1 MNSDLPHAS
10 FLIEPVCSDDECKTD
25 LIHELVCTDFVP
37 TDIFETF
44 SIEEIRHNMYPIY
57 VFNVNW
63 SANWSAVYSH
73 QVSHE
78 EPTYDFNGK
87 RTGTKTVYETQYRDA
102 NGTSAGDCRVV
113 LSGIWF
119 ANQSEICQDC
129 FNPEKEKP
137 ILNAD
142 KEVLYSW
149 DFIDPVID
157 ENESWQ
163 IRGGEDILV
172 THVDYGVMRDIR
184 SMSNGW
190 TVDRSNYTYR
200 YSNGDNHCVLIP
212 IWEADFRYGEMA
224 YTASVATHIG
234 GKAYMEDYPKDET
247 EVSFNDEQKERISE
261 CKTQRA
267 WGYSFFGVFAA
278 LAILFLALPSFSEN
292 RILFS
297 LMFVLAVVSWVITRN
312 VQKKILKLKNELDN
326 RLWDKKVKRSEAAK
340 KRFGIKVP
348 IGEEPE
354 KQKLELGVDALVYV
368 LFGIV
373 FFIAITQGLFVGNRP
388 KYHNKPHTS
397 YQSSINP
404 KNNVQNTPSTTK
416 PMRNEQSH
424 KVYSNAYDGYIN
436 IRESPHS
443 NAPVIGVFKN
453 GPDGAILLSREGDWT
468 KIEYNGIVGY
478 VYTKYVQDV
487 PTVAYTGTATID
499 QIAGVYDNFGFSLFL
514 YFDGTYCIG
523 GEASVLERGRYILQ
537 NNEVKLMPLYS
548 DFSESEE
555 QILPIDVANKK
566 VGNYKKQPFLTESEI
581 SRAKAKYGED
591 WFGEL
596 YMDEY
601 AFAGTLKDFKKL
613 SALE

>member
-1 MNSDLPHAS
+1 MFCAM
-10 FLIEPVCSDDECKTD
+10 F
-25 LIHELVCTDFVP
+25 
-37 TDIFETF
+37 
-44 SIEEIRHNMYPIY
+44 
-57 VFNVNW
+57 
-63 SANWSAVYSH
+63 
-73 QVSHE
+73 
-78 EPTYDFNGK
+78 
-87 RTGTKTVYETQYRDA
+87 
-102 NGTSAGDCRVV
+102 
-113 LSGIWF
+113 
-119 ANQSEICQDC
+119 
-129 FNPEKEKP
+129 
-137 ILNAD
+137 
-142 KEVLYSW
+142 
-149 DFIDPVID
+149 
-157 ENESWQ
+157 
-163 IRGGEDILV
+163 
-172 THVDYGVMRDIR
+172 
-184 SMSNGW
+184 
-190 TVDRSNYTYR
+190 
-200 YSNGDNHCVLIP
+200 
-212 IWEADFRYGEMA
+212 
-224 YTASVATHIG
+224 
-234 GKAYMEDYPKDET
+234 
-247 EVSFNDEQKERISE
+247 
-261 CKTQRA
+261 
-267 WGYSFFGVFAA
+267 VFA
-278 LAILFLALPSFSEN
+278 I
-292 RILFS
+292 
-297 LMFVLAVVSWVITRN
+297 VSWVLTRN
-312 VQKKILKLKNELDN
+312 VQRKKLDLEN
-326 RLWDKKVKRSEAAK
+326 KFNNKLWDDKVKRSEAAEK
-340 KRFGIKVP
+340 KFGIKVS

-354 KQKLELGVDALVYV
+354 KQTMERGADALVYV
-368 LFGIV
+368 LFGVV
-373 FFIAITQGLFVGNRP
+373 FFIAITQGLFAGNRL
-388 KYHNKPHTS
+388 KHQNKPHTS

-416 PMRNEQSH
+416 PMRNEQSY

-548 DFSESEE
+548 DFSESEK

-566 VGNYKKQPFLTESEI
+566 VGDYKKQPFLTESEI

-596 YMDEY
+596 YMDDY